1 MMYPNINININEIKG
16 GKVVS
21 SKEVLEDVTPVNWS
35 EEVLTGK
42 YRDTPIIKSPEEKG
56 VQLVKKIIRN

>member
-1 MMYPNINININEIKG
+1 MMYPSINTNEIKG

-21 SKEVLEDVTPVNWS
+21 SKEVLEDVILVNWS

-42 YRDTPIIKSPEEKG
+42 YRDTTIIKSSEEKG
-56 VQLVKKIIRN
+56 PQMVKKIIRN

>member
-1 MMYPNINININEIKG
+1 MMYPSINTNEIKC

-21 SKEVLEDVTPVNWS
+21 SEEVLQDVTPVNWS

-42 YRDTPIIKSPEEKG
+42 YRDTTIIKSSEKKG
-56 VQLVKKIIRN
+56 VQLVKKITRN

>member
-1 MMYPNINININEIKG
+1 MYPSVDIDKIKG

-21 SKEVLEDVTPVNWS
+21 IEEALKDVTPVNWS

-42 YRDTPIIKSPEEKG
+42 YRDTPIIKSNNEKG
-56 VQLVKKIIRN
+56 PQLVKKIIKN